1 MHPFNQNPPKRMR
14 GQGSRSMVRID
25 GDLQN
30 KNPNS
35 PKTIFKGMGIHH
47 LKSLELPQLQFKEL
61 LRYSPS
67 CMVLQKL
74 QTSLKVN
81 VRWGRG
87 ARRIDHVSIAKPVLK
102 ADLLLMCFSQGSLHS
117 KRRIPEKNWGS
128 TA

>member
-1 MHPFNQNPPKRMR
+1 MR

-35 PKTIFKGMGIHH
+35 PKTIFKGMGTHH
-47 LKSLELPQLQFKEL
+47 LKSLELPQLRFKEL

-74 QTSLKVN
+74 KCPL
-81 VRWGRG
+81 GGG